1 MGLQAKKTAEGLYE
15 MAKGGSYVKDNKGKD
30 ILRYPVDNSNPANWV
45 KNAIFGRTASEG
57 YQTWKRNGFKNLS
70 ARQTEAY
77 PKIVQA
83 GIDYDTYMQFVFNI
97 SGVNSKWET
106 ARTIYDMKGLTN
118 AQKNII
124 WKNAVRADY
133 AEKGNQPDFSMK
145 KNEFYNTWHGKEDK
159 EQ

>member
-1 MGLQAKKTAEGLYE
+1 

-45 KNAIFGRTASEG
+45 KNALFGRTASEG

-83 GIDYDTYMQFVFNI
+83 GIDYDTYMQFVFNFR
-97 SGVNSKWET
+97 GVNSKWET
-106 ARTIYDMKGLTN
+106 ARTIYDMKGLKN

-145 KNEFYNTWHGKEDK
+145 KNEFYDTWHGKEDEDK
-159 EQ
+159 